1 MTTLEGRVS
10 RLEGAFEQ
18 FSERVNILATKDE
31 VRAEI
36 KAAESR
42 IILWLVGAMLAVAA
56 LAVAGLKL
64 IP

>member
-18 FSERVNILATKDE
+18 FSERVNTLATKDE

-56 LAVAGLKL
+56 LAVAGIKL

>member
-36 KAAESR
+36 KTAESR